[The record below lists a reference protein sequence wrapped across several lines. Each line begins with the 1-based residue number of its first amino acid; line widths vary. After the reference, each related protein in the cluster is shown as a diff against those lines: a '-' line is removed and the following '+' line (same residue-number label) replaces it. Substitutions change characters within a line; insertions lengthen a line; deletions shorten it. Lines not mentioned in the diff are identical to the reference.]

1 MLGGYVLM
9 PEHVPLLVS
18 EPQKGSPSKVVQ
30 VLKQRV
36 SRAMRGKKRR
46 GSPAQL
52 SLRFPNEVGSLRR
65 LWQRRFYDF
74 NVWSGKKLKEKRE
87 YLHANPVQR
96 KRVQHPRAW
105 PWSSWS
111 FYEKG
116 KGTLLEMD
124 FVE

>member
-18 EPQKGSPSKVVQ
+18 EPKKGSPSKVVQ

-52 SLRFPNEVGSLRR
+52 SLRFPNEVGSLR
-65 LWQRRFYDF
+65 QRRLYDF
-74 NVWSGKKLKEKRE
+74 NVWRGKKLKEKRE
-87 YLHANPVQR
+87 YLHANPVHR

-105 PWSSWS
+105 LWSSWG
-111 FYEKG
+111 FYAHGESGLVKVDAM
-116 KGTLLEMD
+116 K
-124 FVE
+124 